1 MTDPEGI
8 DTTNR
13 FAVGVS
19 ARDVVALKL
28 ALRLPPDDALNL
40 AAWLVAMAEAVTT
53 LNDQTSARERFN
65 AILEAVLV
73 S

>member
-13 FAVGVS
+13 FAVGD
-19 ARDVVALKL
+19 REIVVLKL

-40 AAWLVAMAEAVTT
+40 AAWLVAMAEALTT